1 MMRFRHGFDFG
12 CGGPFFRFR
21 GFEKG
26 DIKYVILDLVGEKPR
41 HGYEII
47 KELESRFYGFY
58 SPSPGTVYPT
68 LQLLEE
74 LGWVKSHEEEGKKV
88 YEITDKGQAE
98 LKERKEKL
106 GGIWDRVDNWGSFRM
121 GDLNDL
127 FEDLADLKKF
137 VRMKMHSRRGAGLNN
152 EKLKKIRQI
161 IVRAKEEILVVLKS

>member
-1 MMRFRHGFDFG
+1 MRFGYGFDFG
-12 CGGPFFRFR
+12 CGPFSRFQ

-26 DIKYVILDLVGEKPR
+26 DIKYLILELVSEKPR

-74 LGWVKSHEEEGKKV
+74 LGWVKSREEEGKKV
-88 YEITDKGQAE
+88 YEITEKGQEE
-98 LKERKEKL
+98 LKAQKEKL
-106 GGIWDRVDNWGSFRM
+106 GSIWDRIENWGSCHM

-137 VRMKMHSRRGAGLNN
+137 VRMKMHSRHGGLNN

-161 IVRAKEEILVVLKS
+161 IVRAKEDILGVLKS